1 MNEVLQTNIFLGITG
16 VAVIII
22 TLLVIVLL
30 VYGIKIFRDV
40 SHISHKVK
48 EESEAIVDDVRELRN
63 NIKESSP
70 VTSVVS
76 FFAKILGSHT
86 RKARTKRSKE

>member
-70 VTSVVS
+70 VTSFFS
-76 FFAKILGSHT
+76 FFAKMLGSRT
-86 RKARTKRSKE
+86 RKTRTKRSKE